1 MLVPV
6 NWLKKY
12 VNIDDIEIKTL
23 EERLIMSGS
32 NTETVEAVAGQI
44 NKIVVGKCLSR
55 EKHPDADKL
64 LVLQV
69 DIGEEEP
76 IQIVTAAQNV
86 YPDNYIPVAL
96 HKSTLHDGTKNQKKA
111 S

>member
-44 NKIVVGKCLSR
+44 NKIVVASAFQERSIRTQTSCSFFKWISV
-55 EKHPDADKL
+55 KKSPFKL
-64 LVLQV
+64 
-69 DIGEEEP
+69 
-76 IQIVTAAQNV
+76 
-86 YPDNYIPVAL
+86 
-96 HKSTLHDGTKNQKKA
+96 
-111 S
+111 